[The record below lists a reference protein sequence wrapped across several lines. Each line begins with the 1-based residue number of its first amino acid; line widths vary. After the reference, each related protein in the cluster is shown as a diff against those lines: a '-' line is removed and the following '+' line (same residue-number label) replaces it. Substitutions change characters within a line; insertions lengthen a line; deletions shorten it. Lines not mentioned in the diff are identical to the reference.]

1 MRSMGELG
9 VRGTFVCVM
18 ALLAACGSK
27 QSAGTT
33 TAHAAES
40 AENADTMEK
49 EPPTVA
55 VSESEPVALEPEEE
69 AERHEL
75 DEPEETGDE
84 RDLKMMSYE
93 KAMAVPIE
101 LGDASV
107 DGGEAQLSAETITRV
122 MDSHLDP
129 MYHACI
135 EKELRRGNPLG
146 TVTMDLAIRG
156 ADGMVL
162 GATIVPGR
170 RRFKS
175 CLEDYLE
182 DIRFPTFAAPRMGT
196 RYTFFTN

>member
-1 MRSMGELG
+1 MGELG
-9 VRGTFVCVM
+9 FRGAFVCVV

-27 QSAGTT
+27 QSAGST
-33 TAHAAES
+33 TAHAAEA
-40 AENADTMEK
+40 AEE
-49 EPPTVA
+49 EPPMVA

-69 AERHEL
+69 AEQHEL
-75 DEPEETGDE
+75 DEPEETAEE

-93 KAMAVPIE
+93 EAMAVPVE
-101 LGDASV
+101 LGDANV
-107 DGGEAQLSAETITRV
+107 DGGEAQLSAATITGV
-122 MDSHLDP
+122 MDGHLDA
-129 MYHACI
+129 MYHSCI

-170 RRFKS
+170 RRFKG

-196 RYTFFTN
+196 RYTFFTD